1 MIANASISPAA
12 GHSVIQ
18 ILADYKRLSAVQ
30 AAGRF
35 GSRASAMGRNIWLST
50 GQQPGARSRLLLC
63 RQCCSG
69 WVPQAGLFTGSGVA
83 MMTWRLRPLAFMTQS
98 LSMPARK
105 S

>member
-50 GQQPGARSRLLLC
+50 GQPAR
-63 RQCCSG
+63 G
-69 WVPQAGLFTGSGVA
+69 EI
-83 MMTWRLRPLAFMTQS
+83 PLACCVVS
-98 LSMPARK
+98 A
-105 S
+105 